1 MAERKWTQEQSDAI
15 HARGG
20 TLLVS
25 AAAGSG
31 KTAVL
36 VERVIRR
43 ITDEEIPCDVDR
55 LLIVTFTKAAAAEMR
70 ERIDTALTEKRR
82 ERPNDTRLLRQQMLL
97 PRASICTIDSFCND
111 LVRENF
117 FQLDIPPDFQI
128 LDTGELCLLQ
138 ERAVD
143 AVLEEMY
150 AQNSSE
156 FQRLV
161 ELMSGGR
168 DDGALSSA
176 ITTLYTYVTAHPFP
190 QVWLNQMA
198 EMYQPGCP
206 VEESLWGKTLLDY
219 AQSALL
225 SCKESLSTAVN
236 AMTEDETLLN
246 AYAAALS
253 DGIRQLEKLYGFA
266 ASGEWD
272 ALVSALPVFA
282 FEKFKPV
289 RGYKDN
295 PLKQAVTFRR
305 DEVKKQ
311 ITKLSEIFS
320 ISRQEHREDM
330 EALYPVVKTLC
341 SCVNCYGEK
350 LSELKKQRRALDFS
364 DIEHLALKLLVKQT
378 KDGYTR
384 TAAAQELSLRYDEVL
399 VDEYQDTNETQDLL
413 FRSISQN
420 ENNLFFVGDV
430 KQSIYRFR
438 QAMPEIFLRRR
449 DSLPVYK
456 NGILPA
462 RIILGRNF
470 RSRRGVTQAVNYIF
484 SQLMSKDIGELDYD
498 ENEALVCGA
507 DYKEQ
512 PEPEYELHVIDS
524 RDGEENLEKDALEA
538 RYIASRIRQMMD
550 EGLTVRD
557 GAGER
562 KASYRDFCILL
573 RSANAHAKNY
583 VKELQNQ
590 EIPAWA
596 DLSGGFFGAQEVS
609 VMLSYLRII
618 DNPMQDIAFLS
629 VMMSPIYGF
638 TPDDLAEL
646 RIRHRKIPLYLAVM
660 RASRDGEEKYNGLLE
675 DLHYLR
681 CMSSALPSDELIRR
695 IYERTGYT
703 CIVLAMKNPE
713 QRQANLNLL
722 LEYARAYEKNGYK
735 GLSSFIRFIGNVE
748 RRDQDLSP
756 ASALSEGADV
766 VRIMSIH
773 RSKGL
778 EFPVCILAGC
788 GSQFNA
794 SSRMGNLLL
803 HPRFGI
809 GVKRQEEQSLR
820 KFNTAAYEAVR
831 LETER
836 AELSEELRVL
846 YVAAT
851 RARERLL
858 AVMTVSNPEKRLAG
872 LTAEISGK
880 EKLRPFTVR
889 RARGYSDWLLLC
901 ALRHPDGEILR
912 ETAGVGNEIVL
923 PADFSMKVFYRCK
936 AEVQHVQTQFIQD
949 TAPNQE
955 LRAEIE
961 KRLTYTYP
969 FTALRGILAKRGASE
984 LSHGDLEWEYFAGS
998 RPAFLEKQ
1006 GLTPAQKGTALHKFM
1021 QFASYQDAR
1030 TQPQKELNRLVA
1042 GRWLSPEEGGAVD
1055 LERVEKFFSSAL
1067 AERIFAGSGVYREL
1081 KFTIEYPAW
1090 AIEPSLTGSC
1100 AEETV
1105 LVQGIADCVFI
1116 EDGQAVILDYK
1127 TDRIRT
1133 LEELAGR
1140 YAPQLAIY
1148 RYAVEK
1154 CLDLPVKECILYS
1167 FYLNGWIRTD
1177 I

>member
-1 MAERKWTQEQSDAI
+1 MAERKWTPEQSDAI
-15 HARGG
+15 RARGG

-36 VERVIRR
+36 VERVIKR
-43 ITDEEIPCDVDR
+43 ITDEEKPCDVDR
-55 LLIVTFTKAAAAEMR
+55 LLIVTFTKAAAAEMC
-70 ERIDTALTEKRR
+70 ERIDAALTQKRR

-117 FQLDIPPDFQI
+117 FQLDISPDFKI

-150 AQNSSE
+150 AQNSGA
-156 FQRLV
+156 FQSLV
-161 ELMSGGR
+161 ELMSSGR
-168 DDGALSSA
+168 DDSALSSA
-176 ITTLYTYVTAHPFP
+176 VTTLYTYVTAHPFP
-190 QVWLNQMA
+190 QVWLERMA
-198 EMYQPGCP
+198 DMYEPDCP
-206 VEESLWGKTLLDY
+206 VEESLWGKILLDY
-219 AQSALL
+219 VQSALL
-225 SCKESLSTAVN
+225 SCKESLRTAMD
-236 AMTEDETLLN
+236 AMAQDETLAN
-246 AYAAALS
+246 AYGASLS
-253 DGIRQLEKLYGFA
+253 DGIRQLENLNGLAKAG
-266 ASGEWD
+266 GWD
-272 ALVSALPVFA
+272 TLVSALPSFA
-282 FEKFKPV
+282 FGKFKPV
-289 RGYKDN
+289 RGYKDD
-295 PLKQAVTFRR
+295 PLKQAVAFRR

-311 ITKLSEIFS
+311 MTKLTEIFS
-320 ISRQEHREDM
+320 ISRTEHQEDM
-330 EALYPVVKTLC
+330 AALYPVVKTLC
-341 SCVNCYGEK
+341 SCVKRYSEK
-350 LSELKKQRRALDFS
+350 LDELKKQRRALDFS
-364 DIEHLALKLLVKQT
+364 DIEHLALKLLVEQT
-378 KDGYTR
+378 EDGYVR

-413 FRSISQN
+413 FRSISCD

-449 DSLPVYK
+449 DSLPVYRD
-456 NGILPA
+456 GILPA
-462 RIILGRNF
+462 RIILGKNF
-470 RSRRGVTQAVNYIF
+470 RSRRGVTQAVNFIF
-484 SQLMSKDIGELDYD
+484 SQLMSKELGELDYD
-498 ENEALVCGA
+498 EDEALVCGA
-507 DYKEQ
+507 DYAEQ

-524 RDGEENLEKDALEA
+524 RDGDENLEKDTLEA
-538 RYIASRIRQMMD
+538 RYIASRIHQMIE
-550 EGLTVRD
+550 EGLTVQD

-562 KASYRDFCILL
+562 KATYRDFCILL
-573 RSANAHAKNY
+573 RSANAHAQNY

-590 EIPAWA
+590 DVPAWA
-596 DLSGGFFGAQEVS
+596 DLSGGFFGAQEIS
-609 VMLSYLRII
+609 VMLSYLRVI
-618 DNPMQDIAFLS
+618 DNPMQDVAFLS

-646 RIRHRKIPLYLAVM
+646 RIRHRKAPLYLAVIREN
-660 RASRDGEEKYNGLLE
+660 RAGEEKYSGLLA

-695 IYERTGYT
+695 IYERTGYA
-703 CIVLAMKNPE
+703 CIALAMKNPE
-713 QRQANLNLL
+713 QRRANLNLL
-722 LEYARAYEKNGYK
+722 LEYARSYEKNGYK

-756 ASALSEGADV
+756 ASALNEGADV
-766 VRIMSIH
+766 VRVMSIH

-788 GSQFNA
+788 GSQFNT

-809 GVKRQEEQSLR
+809 GVKRQEEETLR
-820 KFNTAAYEAVR
+820 KFNTVAYEAVR

-851 RARERLL
+851 RAKERLL
-858 AVMTVSNPEKRLAG
+858 TVMTVSNPDKRLAG
-872 LTAEISGK
+872 LAAEISGG

-889 RARGYSDWLLLC
+889 RAKGYFDWLLLS
-901 ALRHPDGEILR
+901 ALRHPDGGILR
-912 ETAGVGNEIVL
+912 ERAGSGNEIVL
-923 PADFSMKVFYRCK
+923 PADFPMRIFYCCK
-936 AEVQHVQTQFIQD
+936 AGTHNAAVQNIQNI
-949 TAPNQE
+949 ALNQE

-961 KRLTYTYP
+961 ERLFYVYP
-969 FTALRGILAKRGASE
+969 FASLRGILAKRGASE
-984 LSHGDLEWEYFAGS
+984 LSHGELEWEYFAAS

-1030 TQPQKELNRLVA
+1030 VQPQAELDRLVA
-1042 GRWLSPEEGGAVD
+1042 GRWLSPEEGTAVD
-1055 LERVEKFFSSAL
+1055 LERVEKFFFSPL
-1067 AERIFAGSGVYREL
+1067 AERIFASGKVHREL
-1081 KFTIEYPAW
+1081 KFTMEYPAGDID
-1090 AIEPSLTGSC
+1090 ASLTGDC
-1100 AEETV
+1100 ANETV

-1133 LEELAGR
+1133 PEELAKR

-1148 RYAVEK
+1148 KYAIEK

-1167 FYLNGWIRTD
+1167 FCFDGWVRTD
-1177 I
+1177 V